1 MTSSG
6 ASIRTKPRVRQQ
18 KRVSLVSQKR
28 GWLTSEAHFDMRP
41 QTGPQRD
48 KAQCPSAR
56 VNWVLAR
63 APAQPLGDFVFV
75 EAAREQ
81 PSQDVFEVDE
91 TACLFGTDRLAA
103 FPA

>member
-28 GWLTSEAHFDMRP
+28 GWLTSEAHFE
-41 QTGPQRD
+41 
-48 KAQCPSAR
+48 
-56 VNWVLAR
+56 
-63 APAQPLGDFVFV
+63 PLGDFVFV

-91 TACLFGTDRLAA
+91 TACLFGADRLAA